1 MRIEKNISKKSL
13 VLLISIVVMLICVTG
28 VTVAFITTKTDTV
41 TNTFESAQVSC
52 KVNEDF
58 DRQTKKNVS
67 IQNTSTD
74 GVPAFI
80 RAQVVVN
87 WVKGD
92 NVLAEKPVE
101 NVDYSLVMNAN
112 ADENGGI
119 WKKFGEYFY
128 YSKPIDSGSNTGILI
143 SECKPL
149 KACEEEGYTLSVEII
164 ASAIQTTPTSA
175 IENAWSGVTVNNGE
189 IVEKN

>member
-67 IQNTSTD
+67 IQNKCS
-74 GVPAFI
+74 P
-80 RAQVVVN
+80 RYRNLQ
-87 WVKGD
+87 
-92 NVLAEKPVE
+92 
-101 NVDYSLVMNAN
+101 
-112 ADENGGI
+112 
-119 WKKFGEYFY
+119 
-128 YSKPIDSGSNTGILI
+128 IL
-143 SECKPL
+143 
-149 KACEEEGYTLSVEII
+149 
-164 ASAIQTTPTSA
+164 
-175 IENAWSGVTVNNGE
+175 
-189 IVEKN
+189 